1 MRKCVVAVTL
11 SLCVLVLPT
20 VVFAQASITGY
31 GQGRLGRGASGGDR
45 RGDEP
50 FAD

>member
-20 VVFAQASITGY
+20 VVFAQASITGTV
-31 GQGRLGRGASGGDR
+31 RDASRCFRG
-45 RGDEP
+45 
-50 FAD
+50 